1 METLKTQKFCNITV
15 AASWAKVADRG
26 KGRQASS
33 QERAERVT
41 AASILQAALSRAT
54 ARPTPD
60 GQATACVAE
69 RRVTS
74 ATTQPRSPAPGKQG
88 RGHSCSVFMHVLCF
102 NSPDSVFIHSFC
114 VYSPDVLC
122 FYSPDSAR
130 TAKGADPLRVG
141 GVWPKVL
148 DGIRRTMAEHS
159 MASRPVQE
167 PVRLGLSVATLRE
180 HSAPDGQRSGRRA
193 PAAVTAAAT
202 VAVSRGAVALGSD
215 DGRGGGCLRSDF
227 TSQRCSG

>member
-1 METLKTQKFCNITV
+1 M
-15 AASWAKVADRG
+15 AASWAKGADRG

-54 ARPTPD
+54 ARPTSD
-60 GQATACVAE
+60 GQASSRVAE
-69 RRVTS
+69 RRVTR
-74 ATTQPRSPAPGKQG
+74 ATTPIAGPGTAG
-88 RGHSCSVFMHVLCF
+88 PWPF
-102 NSPDSVFIHSFC
+102 
-114 VYSPDVLC
+114 VLC
-122 FYSPDSAR
+122 FYSRTLFLFTRLCFYSFVLCVYSPEVLCVYSLDSAR

-148 DGIRRTMAEHS
+148 DGIRRTIAEHS

-227 TSQRCSG
+227 TSQRCSA